1 MLPIVAIQGGL
12 GNQLSQWFYAH
23 TIDASGQFQIDP
35 LYPESTVGLRN
46 FELYEL
52 IDKCSHIQTHGKKII
67 LKRQKLFFKLLDRA
81 WELKIVRPMVEAMG
95 YFREDPRKDQ
105 PQSANKWGAKRY
117 SKGYFQLQEKME
129 LSKVA
134 VCSELVP
141 TVEKVLATMQDKFKL
156 PRDYSVIHVRRG
168 DYQPQVFTSIY
179 LGILDDSYF
188 SEWVRDLNLTNLVLL
203 TENVSDVSNL
213 ISVVKP
219 ILTLDKS
226 QTSAWETLAIIS
238 GAQNF
243 LGSNSTLSWWG
254 SRLCAIHGGSVWL
267 PSEWSFW
274 KNVDNKDYIFSGCK
288 TRESRWI
295 LNVN

>member
-1 MLPIVAIQGGL
+1 MLPIVVIQGGL

-23 TIDASGQFQIDP
+23 TIEASGRFQIDP
-35 LYPESTVGLRN
+35 IYPKTTNGLRS

-52 IDKCSHIQTHGKKII
+52 MDKCSHIQTHGKKF
-67 LKRQKLFFKLLDRA
+67 LHRRRKLFFRLLDRA
-81 WELKIVRPMVEAMG
+81 WELERVRLIVEAMG

-105 PQSANKWGAKRY
+105 LQSKNKKVTRRY
-117 SKGYFQLQEKME
+117 SKGYFQLQEKVE

-134 VCSELVP
+134 VCDELVP
-141 TVEKVLATMQDKFKL
+141 IVEGVLTRMQHKFNL
-156 PRDYSVIHVRRG
+156 PTNYSVMHVRRG
-168 DYQPQVFTSIY
+168 DYQPLVFTSVY

-188 SEWVRDLNLTNLVLL
+188 SVWVKDLNLTNLVLL

-213 ISVVKP
+213 ISEVKP

-254 SRLCAIHGGSVWL
+254 ARLCAIQGGDVWL

-274 KNVDNKDYIFSGCK
+274 KNVITEDYIFLGCK

-295 LNVN
+295 N